1 MPEKPAKML
10 PICSATVEVLGS
22 HWPQTEIAWAGF
34 IWDKAI
40 LRETS
45 TLMDFVCGRGNAPH
59 DHHLDVPWSHPD
71 DGPWE
76 DDQCW
81 YRVRAKND
89 RYRFGRAANG
99 AWVLM
104 LADNP

>member
-1 MPEKPAKML
+1 MLVCTTLKPCARAML
-10 PICSATVEVLGS
+10 DAPGIDVRV
-22 HWPQTEIAWAGF
+22 QTEIAWAGF

-45 TLMDFVCGRGNAPH
+45 TLMDFVCGRGNAPP

-99 AWVLM
+99 VWVLM